1 MRGITVKLYQET
13 ETGTNTF
20 GEAVYEKTAVDVDN
34 VLVAPATAQEMTDT
48 VDLYGRQ
55 AVYTLA
61 IPKGDTH
68 EWENKTVEFFGEQW
82 ETFGIPLKGIDDLV
96 PTPWNMKVTVARH
109 E

>member
-1 MRGITVKLYQET
+1 MRGITVVLYQET
-13 ETGTNTF
+13 EASTNTF
-20 GEAVYEKTAVDVDN
+20 GEVVYEKTPVEVDN

-55 AVYTLA
+55 AIFTLG
-61 IPKGDTH
+61 IPKGDEH
-68 EWENKTVEFFGEQW
+68 DWENKTVEFFGEQW
-82 ETFGIPLKGIDDLV
+82 ETFGIPLKGIDELV